1 MQLCFYDHSSY
12 MELPM
17 SKTINVFA
25 LPSAAR
31 TFYEA
36 NAVAEDIK
44 SQLEET
50 AMFLISVSRRST
62 EETFKLGEHLERAAG
77 LLPEGTL
84 EKWAVERCG
93 YTARHVRTQR
103 AVFRN
108 LARYKDILVELA
120 VGPTV
125 LGKLS
130 AAEPEQI
137 EQAIGFA
144 AQNGKLRVQDV
155 AAIMADSKNEA
166 EARPQIDPYDVGGLD
181 GLKAIIAIKVRDGI
195 KSFVG
200 HLEEIRTHVSETL
213 PKKNIVKKTLAEKT
227 HLTARLAHKEL
238 ESLAQFVRPY
248 PSAAYVISTSGLP
261 GKTGWAAVSA
271 LLFKMGSE
279 TTWPDKAE
287 LRTWLET
294 EVVPILE
301 WATSKSSAPAWPRVE
316 PSEAPFANVAVE
328 VGADGPI
335 SANVSGSP
343 DSVITGTRSMEKS
356 IESIAAAFGA
366 TATIEA
372 PKSKRTSDADVPS
385 IAEAL
390 AKPEKRPTR
399 AELVGRIKSES
410 GIVAKSA
417 TPPNAA
423 A

>member
-1 MQLCFYDHSSY
+1 MT
-12 MELPM
+12 
-17 SKTINVFA
+17 KTANASA

-50 AMFLISVSRRST
+50 AMFIISVSRRST

-108 LARYKDILVELA
+108 LAPYKDLLVELA

-155 AAIMADSKNEA
+155 AAIVAGSKNEA
-166 EARPQIDPYDVGGLD
+166 EALPQIDPYDVGGLD

-213 PKKNIVKKTLAEKT
+213 PKKNIVKKTLSGKT
-227 HLTARLAHKEL
+227 HLMARLAHEEL
-238 ESLAQFVRPY
+238 KSLAQFVRPY
-248 PSAAYVISTSGLP
+248 PTAAYVISPTSLP

-271 LLFKMGSE
+271 LLYKMGSE

-287 LRTWLET
+287 LRIWLET
-294 EVVPILE
+294 EVLPILE
-301 WATSKSSAPAWPRVE
+301 WAASRSSASAWSGAEISEGPSLNVPAVVGTDGLDPSDVAGSAYPVATGVPSVE
-316 PSEAPFANVAVE
+316 E
-328 VGADGPI
+328 
-335 SANVSGSP
+335 
-343 DSVITGTRSMEKS
+343 RM
-356 IESIAAAFGA
+356 ESIAAAFGA
-366 TATIEA
+366 TATVEA
-372 PKSKRTSDADVPS
+372 PKSKLTLEDDVPS
-385 IAEAL
+385 VTEAL

-410 GIVAKSA
+410 GIVTKSV

>member
-1 MQLCFYDHSSY
+1 MDNTTDAFTLTS
-12 MELPM
+12 
-17 SKTINVFA
+17 T
-25 LPSAAR
+25 AA
-31 TFYEA
+31 TFYETYPL
-36 NAVAEDIK
+36 AEETK

-50 AMFLISVSRRST
+50 ARFLISVSRRST

-144 AQNGKLRVQDV
+144 AQNGKLRVQDI
-155 AAIMADSKNEA
+155 AAILAGSKSEA
-166 EARPQIDPYDVGGLD
+166 EARPQVDPYDVGGLD

-200 HLEEIRTHVSETL
+200 HIEEIRAHVCEAL
-213 PKKNIVKKTLAEKT
+213 PKKNIVKKALAEKT

-238 ESLAQFVRPY
+238 ESLAQFVEPF
-248 PSAAYVISTSGLP
+248 PNAAYVISTAALP
-261 GKTGWAAVSA
+261 GKTGWAAVSK
-271 LLFKMGSE
+271 LLYKMGSE
-279 TTWPDKAE
+279 TTWPDKGE
-287 LRTWLET
+287 LRAWLEA

-301 WATSKSSAPAWPRVE
+301 WATSKSSAPAWPGVE
-316 PSEAPFANVAVE
+316 TSEAPSASVAVA
-328 VGADGPI
+328 VDADEPVP
-335 SANVSGSP
+335 ADASGSP
-343 DSVITGTRSMEKS
+343 DLVVADTRLMKESLT
-356 IESIAAAFGA
+356 SIAAAFGA
-366 TATIEA
+366 TATIET
-372 PKSKRTSDADVPS
+372 PKSKRTSDADIPS
-385 IAEAL
+385 VAEAL
-390 AKPEKRPTR
+390 AKPGKRLTR
-399 AELVGRIKSES
+399 PEIIDRIKSES
-410 GIVAKSA
+410 RIGTKSA

>member
-1 MQLCFYDHSSY
+1 MT
-12 MELPM
+12 
-17 SKTINVFA
+17 KTANAFA
-25 LPSAAR
+25 MPSAAR

-36 NAVAEDIK
+36 HPVAEDIK

-50 AMFLISVSRRST
+50 AMFLINVSRRST
-62 EETFKLGEHLERAAG
+62 EAAFQLGEHLERAAE

-155 AAIMADSKNEA
+155 GAIMAGSKNEA
-166 EARPQIDPYDVGGLD
+166 EARPQIDPHDVGGVD

-200 HLEEIRTHVSETL
+200 HLEEIRTHVSEAL

-248 PSAAYVISTSGLP
+248 PTAAYVISNSALP

-271 LLFKMGSE
+271 LLYKMGSE
-279 TTWPDKAE
+279 TTWPDKGE

-301 WATSKSSAPAWPRVE
+301 WATSKSSAPAWPR
-316 PSEAPFANVAVE
+316 ANVPVE
-328 VGADGPI
+328 VSTDGPVP
-335 SANVSGSP
+335 ANDDGSP
-343 DSVITGTRSMEKS
+343 DPVAMSFPSMEERM
-356 IESIAAAFGA
+356 ESIAAAFGA
-366 TATIEA
+366 TATVEA
-372 PKSKRTSDADVPS
+372 PKSKLTLEDDVPS
-385 IAEAL
+385 VAEAL
-390 AKPEKRPTR
+390 AKPGKHVTRP
-399 AELVGRIKSES
+399 EMVGRIKSAS
-410 GIVAKSA
+410 GIATKSA

>member
-1 MQLCFYDHSSY
+1 MT
-12 MELPM
+12 
-17 SKTINVFA
+17 KTANASA

-50 AMFLISVSRRST
+50 AMFLIGVLRRST

-155 AAIMADSKNEA
+155 AAIMAGSKNEA
-166 EARPQIDPYDVGGLD
+166 EARPEVDPYDVGGID
-181 GLKAIIAIKVRDGI
+181 GLKAIIAMKIRDGI

-200 HLEEIRTHVSETL
+200 HLEEIRTHVSEAL

-227 HLTARLAHKEL
+227 HLTARLAHEEL
-238 ESLAQFVRPY
+238 KSLAQFVRPY
-248 PSAAYVISTSGLP
+248 PTAAYVISPTSLP

-271 LLFKMGSE
+271 MLYKMGSE
-279 TTWPDKAE
+279 TTWPDKGE

-294 EVVPILE
+294 ELLPILE
-301 WATSKSSAPAWPRVE
+301 WATSKSSAPAWLGAE
-316 PSEAPFANVAVE
+316 TSEAPSASVPVE
-328 VGADGPI
+328 VGADDPVP
-335 SANVSGSP
+335 ADVSGSP
-343 DSVITGTRSMEKS
+343 DSVVARIPSVEERM
-356 IESIAAAFGA
+356 ESIAAAFGA

-372 PKSKRTSDADVPS
+372 PKSKLTSDADVPS
-385 IAEAL
+385 VAEAL
-390 AKPEKRPTR
+390 AKPERRLTR
-399 AELVGRIKSES
+399 DDMVKQIKSEWR
-410 GIVAKSA
+410 AAKKSA
-417 TPPNAA
+417 TSPNAA

>member
-1 MQLCFYDHSSY
+1 MT
-12 MELPM
+12 
-17 SKTINVFA
+17 KTANAYA
-25 LPSAAR
+25 LPSTAR
-31 TFYEA
+31 TFYEV
-36 NAVAEDIK
+36 NAVAEEIK

-50 AMFLISVSRRST
+50 AMFLINVSRRST
-62 EETFKLGEHLERAAG
+62 EEAFKLGEHLERAAG
-77 LLPEGTL
+77 LLPEGTV

-108 LARYKDILVELA
+108 LGRYKDILVELA

-137 EQAIGFA
+137 EQAIGLA

-155 AAIMADSKNEA
+155 TAIMAGSKNEA

-200 HLEEIRTHVSETL
+200 HLEEIRTHVSEAL

-248 PSAAYVISTSGLP
+248 PTAAYVISTAALP

-271 LLFKMGSE
+271 LLYKMGSE
-279 TTWPDKAE
+279 TTWPDKGE

-301 WATSKSSAPAWPRVE
+301 WATSKSSAPAWHRGETSDMPRAKV
-316 PSEAPFANVAVE
+316 PVE
-328 VGADGPI
+328 VRTDETVP
-335 SANVSGSP
+335 ANDSGSP
-343 DSVITGTRSMEKS
+343 DPVATSFPSMEERM
-356 IESIAAAFGA
+356 ESIAAAFGA

-372 PKSKRTSDADVPS
+372 PTSKRTSDVDVPS
-385 IAEAL
+385 VAEAL
-390 AKPEKRPTR
+390 AKPEKRLTR
-399 AELVGRIKSES
+399 HDMVKQIKSEWRT
-410 GIVAKSA
+410 AKKSA
-417 TPPNAA
+417 TSPNAA

>member
-1 MQLCFYDHSSY
+1 MT
-12 MELPM
+12 
-17 SKTINVFA
+17 KTTNAFA

-36 NAVAEDIK
+36 HPVAEDIK

-108 LARYKDILVELA
+108 LAHYKDILVELA

-130 AAEPEQI
+130 AAQPDQI

-181 GLKAIIAIKVRDGI
+181 GLKAIIAIKVRDGL
-195 KSFVG
+195 KSFIG
-200 HLEEIRTHVSETL
+200 HLEEIRAHIDEAL
-213 PKKNIVKKTLAEKT
+213 PKKNIVKKSLADKT
-227 HLTARLAHKEL
+227 HLTARLARREL
-238 ESLAQFVRPY
+238 ESLAQFVMPN
-248 PSAAYVISTSGLP
+248 PHCTSVVWNSPLP
-261 GKTGWAAVSA
+261 PKTRWSEVGDM
-271 LLFKMGSE
+271 LYKMGSNE
-279 TTWPDKAE
+279 SWPEKE
-287 LRTWLET
+287 KLRTWLEA

-301 WATSKSSAPAWPRVE
+301 WATSKSSAPAWPGVE
-316 PSEAPFANVAVE
+316 TSEVLSVNVPAE
-328 VGADGPI
+328 VDADGPVP
-335 SANVSGSP
+335 ADVTGNP
-343 DSVITGTRSMEKS
+343 DAVATGAPSVDERMGA
-356 IESIAAAFGA
+356 IAAAFGA
-366 TATIEA
+366 TATTEV
-372 PKSKRTSDADVPS
+372 PKPKLTLQNDVPS

-390 AKPEKRPTR
+390 SKPGKHLKRP
-399 AELVGRIKSES
+399 EIVGRIKSAA
-410 GIVAKSA
+410 GIA
-417 TPPNAA
+417 TTSTTSPAA
-423 A
+423 TA

>member
-1 MQLCFYDHSSY
+1 MT
-12 MELPM
+12 
-17 SKTINVFA
+17 KTANASA

-155 AAIMADSKNEA
+155 AAIMAGSKNEA

-200 HLEEIRTHVSETL
+200 HLEEIRTHVSEAL

-248 PSAAYVISTSGLP
+248 PTAAYVISTSPLP
-261 GKTGWAAVSA
+261 SKTGWAAVSA
-271 LLFKMGSE
+271 LLYKMGSE
-279 TTWPDKAE
+279 TTWPDKSE

-301 WATSKSSAPAWPRVE
+301 WTTSKTSAPVWSGADT
-316 PSEAPFANVAVE
+316 SEVLNVNVPAE
-328 VGADGPI
+328 VDADGPVP
-335 SANVSGSP
+335 AGVTGNP
-343 DSVITGTRSMEKS
+343 DAVATGAPSVEERMGA
-356 IESIAAAFGA
+356 IAAAFGA
-366 TATIEA
+366 TATIEV
-372 PKSKRTSDADVPS
+372 PKPKLTLQDDVPS
-385 IAEAL
+385 VAEAL
-390 AKPEKRPTR
+390 SKPGKHLKRP
-399 AELVGRIKSES
+399 EIVGRIKSAS
-410 GIVAKSA
+410 GIA
-417 TPPNAA
+417 TTSTTSPAA
-423 A
+423 TA

>member
-1 MQLCFYDHSSY
+1 MT
-12 MELPM
+12 
-17 SKTINVFA
+17 KTANASA

-62 EETFKLGEHLERAAG
+62 EETFKLGEHLERAAE
-77 LLPEGTL
+77 LLPDGTL

-108 LARYKDILVELA
+108 LDAYRDILVELA

-155 AAIMADSKNEA
+155 AAIMAGSKNET
-166 EARPQIDPYDVGGLD
+166 EARPQIDPYDIGGLD

-200 HLEEIRTHVSETL
+200 HLEEIRAHVSEAL

-248 PSAAYVISTSGLP
+248 PTAAYVISNSALP
-261 GKTGWAAVSA
+261 SKTGWAAVSA
-271 LLFKMGSE
+271 LLYKMGSE
-279 TTWPDKAE
+279 TTWPDKGE

-301 WATSKSSAPAWPRVE
+301 WATSKSSAPAWPGAE
-316 PSEAPFANVAVE
+316 TSEAPSASVPVE
-328 VGADGPI
+328 VGADEP
-335 SANVSGSP
+335 APADVSGSP
-343 DSVITGTRSMEKS
+343 DSVLTPIPSVEERM
-356 IESIAAAFGA
+356 ESIAAAFGA

-372 PKSKRTSDADVPS
+372 PKSKLTLGDDVPS
-385 IAEAL
+385 VAEAL

-410 GIVAKSA
+410 GIVTKSA

-423 A
+423 V

>member
-1 MQLCFYDHSSY
+1 
-12 MELPM
+12 
-17 SKTINVFA
+17 
-25 LPSAAR
+25 
-31 TFYEA
+31 
-36 NAVAEDIK
+36 
-44 SQLEET
+44 
-50 AMFLISVSRRST
+50 MFLIGVSRRST

-130 AAEPEQI
+130 AVEPEQI

-144 AQNGKLRVQDV
+144 AQNGRLRVQDV
-155 AAIMADSKNEA
+155 AAIVAGSKNET
-166 EARPQIDPYDVGGLD
+166 EAGPQIDPYYVGGLD

-200 HLEEIRTHVSETL
+200 HLEEIRAHVRDAL
-213 PKKNIVKKTLAEKT
+213 PKKNIVKKTLSGKT
-227 HLTARLAHKEL
+227 HLVARLAHKEL

-248 PSAAYVISTSGLP
+248 PTAAYVISPTSLP
-261 GKTGWAAVSA
+261 GKTGWAALSA
-271 LLFKMGSE
+271 LLYKMGSE
-279 TTWPDKAE
+279 TTWPDKGE
-287 LRTWLET
+287 LRTWLEA

-301 WATSKSSAPAWPRVE
+301 WATSKSSALVWPGVE
-316 PSEAPFANVAVE
+316 TSEAPSANVAVE
-328 VGADGPI
+328 VGADGPT
-335 SANVSGSP
+335 SADVSGGP
-343 DSVITGTRSMEKS
+343 NSVVTGIPSAEKRM
-356 IESIAAAFGA
+356 ESIAAAFGA

-372 PKSKRTSDADVPS
+372 PKSERTSDVDVPS
-385 IAEAL
+385 VAEAL

-399 AELVGRIKSES
+399 AEIVGRIKSES
-410 GIVAKSA
+410 GIITKSA

>member
-1 MQLCFYDHSSY
+1 MT
-12 MELPM
+12 
-17 SKTINVFA
+17 KTADVSA

-31 TFYEA
+31 TFYE
-36 NAVAEDIK
+36 VYPLAEETK

-62 EETFKLGEHLERAAG
+62 EETFKLGEHLERAAE
-77 LLPEGTL
+77 LLPDGTL

-108 LARYKDILVELA
+108 LDAYRDILVELA

-155 AAIMADSKNEA
+155 AAIMAGSKNET
-166 EARPQIDPYDVGGLD
+166 EARPQIDPYDIGGLD
-181 GLKAIIAIKVRDGI
+181 GLKAIIVIKVRDGI

-200 HLEEIRTHVSETL
+200 HLEEIRTHVSEAL

-248 PSAAYVISTSGLP
+248 PTAAYVISNSALP
-261 GKTGWAAVSA
+261 SKTGWAAVSA
-271 LLFKMGSE
+271 LLYKMGSE
-279 TTWPDKAE
+279 TTWPDKGE

-301 WATSKSSAPAWPRVE
+301 WATSKSSAPAWPGAE
-316 PSEAPFANVAVE
+316 TSEATSANV
-328 VGADGPI
+328 GSDGPI
-335 SANVSGSP
+335 SADVSGSA
-343 DSVITGTRSMEKS
+343 DSVVTGIRSVEKRM
-356 IESIAAAFGA
+356 ESIAAAFGA

-372 PKSKRTSDADVPS
+372 PKSKRTSDDDVPS
-385 IAEAL
+385 VAEAL
-390 AKPEKRPTR
+390 AKPEKRLTR
-399 AELVGRIKSES
+399 HDMVKQIKSEWR
-410 GIVAKSA
+410 AAKKSA
-417 TPPNAA
+417 TSPNAA

>member
-1 MQLCFYDHSSY
+1 MT
-12 MELPM
+12 
-17 SKTINVFA
+17 KTTNAFA
-25 LPSAAR
+25 LLSAAR

-50 AMFLISVSRRST
+50 AMFLINVSRRST
-62 EETFKLGEHLERAAG
+62 EEAFKLGEHLERAAE

-108 LARYKDILVELA
+108 LARYKDILVDLA

-155 AAIMADSKNEA
+155 AAIMAGSKSEA

-200 HLEEIRTHVSETL
+200 HLEEIRTHVSEAL

-238 ESLAQFVRPY
+238 ESLAQFVRP
-248 PSAAYVISTSGLP
+248 SLNTAYVISTAALP
-261 GKTGWAAVSA
+261 GKTGWAAVGA
-271 LLFKMGSE
+271 LLYKMGSE
-279 TTWPDKAE
+279 TTWPDKGE

-301 WATSKSSAPAWPRVE
+301 WATSKSSAPAWPRAE
-316 PSEAPFANVAVE
+316 TSDMP
-328 VGADGPI
+328 
-335 SANVSGSP
+335 SANVPVEVSTDGPVPANDSGSP
-343 DSVITGTRSMEKS
+343 DPVAMSFPSMEERM
-356 IESIAAAFGA
+356 ESIAAAFGA
-366 TATIEA
+366 TATVEA
-372 PKSKRTSDADVPS
+372 PKSKLTLEDDVPS
-385 IAEAL
+385 VAEAL
-390 AKPEKRPTR
+390 AKPEKRLTR
-399 AELVGRIKSES
+399 PEIVGRIKSAS
-410 GIVAKSA
+410 DIATKSA

>member
-1 MQLCFYDHSSY
+1 
-12 MELPM
+12 M
-17 SKTINVFA
+17 SKTTNAFA
-25 LPSAAR
+25 LPSATH

-44 SQLEET
+44 RQLEKT
-50 AMFLISVSRRST
+50 ATFLISVSRRST
-62 EETFKLGEHLERAAG
+62 EETFTLGEHLERAAG

-84 EKWAVERCG
+84 EKWALERCG

-108 LARYKDILVELA
+108 LAHYKDTLVELA

-125 LGKLS
+125 LGRLS
-130 AAEPEQI
+130 AAEPGQI

-155 AAIMADSKNEA
+155 TAIMAGSQNDA
-166 EARPQIDPYDVGGLD
+166 EARPQIDPYDVGGLE

-200 HLEEIRTHVSETL
+200 HLEEIRTQVSEAL

-238 ESLAQFVRPY
+238 ESLAQFVRLY
-248 PSAAYVISTSGLP
+248 STAAYVISTSPLP
-261 GKTGWAAVSA
+261 SKSCWAAVSA
-271 LLFKMGSE
+271 LLYKMGSE
-279 TTWPDKAE
+279 TTWPDKGE

-301 WATSKSSAPAWPRVE
+301 WATSKSSAPVWPGAETSQVL
-316 PSEAPFANVAVE
+316 SVYVAAD
-328 VGADGPI
+328 VGADGPGP
-335 SANVSGSP
+335 AHVTGSP
-343 DSVITGTRSMEKS
+343 DPVVTGIPSVEERM
-356 IESIAAAFGA
+356 ESIAAAFGG

-372 PKSKRTSDADVPS
+372 PKSRLAWENDIPS
-385 IAEAL
+385 VAEAL
-390 AKPEKRPTR
+390 AKSGKHVTRPEI
-399 AELVGRIKSES
+399 VGRIKSAS
-410 GIVAKSA
+410 GIATKSA
-417 TPPNAA
+417 TPPTAA

>member
-1 MQLCFYDHSSY
+1 MT
-12 MELPM
+12 
-17 SKTINVFA
+17 KTANASA

-31 TFYEA
+31 TFYEV

-62 EETFKLGEHLERAAG
+62 EETFTLGERLERAAA

-84 EKWAVERCG
+84 EKWALERCG

-108 LARYKDILVELA
+108 LDAYRDILVELA

-155 AAIMADSKNEA
+155 TAIMAGSKNEA
-166 EARPQIDPYDVGGLD
+166 EARPEVDPYDVGGID
-181 GLKAIIAIKVRDGI
+181 GLKAIIAMKIRDGV

-200 HLEEIRTHVSETL
+200 HIEEIRAHVSEAL

-248 PSAAYVISTSGLP
+248 PTAAYVISNIALP

-271 LLFKMGSE
+271 LLYKMGSE
-279 TTWPDKAE
+279 TTWPDKGE
-287 LRTWLET
+287 LRTWLER

-301 WATSKSSAPAWPRVE
+301 WATSKSSTPAWPRGE
-316 PSEAPFANVAVE
+316 TSDMPSANVPDE
-328 VGADGPI
+328 VRTDGPI
-335 SANVSGSP
+335 SANDCGIP
-343 DSVITGTRSMEKS
+343 DSVAASVSSVEERMG
-356 IESIAAAFGA
+356 SIAAAFGA

-372 PKSKRTSDADVPS
+372 PKSKRTSDVDVPS
-385 IAEAL
+385 VAEAL
-390 AKPEKRPTR
+390 AQPEKRLTR
-399 AELVGRIKSES
+399 HDMVKQIKSEWS
-410 GIVAKSA
+410 AAKKSA
-417 TPPNAA
+417 TSPNAA

>member
-1 MQLCFYDHSSY
+1 MT
-12 MELPM
+12 
-17 SKTINVFA
+17 KTADVSA

-31 TFYEA
+31 TFYE
-36 NAVAEDIK
+36 VYPLAEETK

-108 LARYKDILVELA
+108 LAHYKDILVDLA

-155 AAIMADSKNEA
+155 AAIMAGSKNEA

-181 GLKAIIAIKVRDGI
+181 GLKAIIAFKVRDGI

-200 HLEEIRTHVSETL
+200 HLEEIRTHVSEAL

-301 WATSKSSAPAWPRVE
+301 WATTKSIAPAWPSVE
-316 PSEAPFANVAVE
+316 TSETP
-328 VGADGPI
+328 
-335 SANVSGSP
+335 SANVPAEVYADGSVP
-343 DSVITGTRSMEKS
+343 ADVTDSADPVATGVPSVEERVQS
-356 IESIAAAFGA
+356 IVAAFGA
-366 TATIEA
+366 TATIETS
-372 PKSKRTSDADVPS
+372 KSKLTLEDDVPS
-385 IAEAL
+385 VAEAL
-390 AKPEKRPTR
+390 AIPEKRPTR

>member
-1 MQLCFYDHSSY
+1 MT
-12 MELPM
+12 
-17 SKTINVFA
+17 KTTNAFA

-44 SQLEET
+44 NQLEET

-77 LLPEGTL
+77 LLPEVTL

-108 LARYKDILVELA
+108 LRRYKDILVELA

-137 EQAIGFA
+137 EQAIGIA

-155 AAIMADSKNEA
+155 AAIMAGSKNEA
-166 EARPQIDPYDVGGLD
+166 NAKPQVDPYDVGGID
-181 GLKAIIAIKVRDGI
+181 GLKAIIAIKVRDGLKAFI
-195 KSFVG
+195 G
-200 HLEEIRTHVSETL
+200 HLEEIRTHVSEAL

-238 ESLAQFVRPY
+238 ESLAQFVMPH
-248 PSAAYVISTSGLP
+248 SNAAYVISCTPLPRKSRWAEVSGL
-261 GKTGWAAVSA
+261 
-271 LLFKMGSE
+271 LYKMGSE
-279 TTWPDKAE
+279 TTWPDKGE
-287 LRTWLET
+287 LRAWLET

-301 WATSKSSAPAWPRVE
+301 WATSKSSAPAWPGAE
-316 PSEAPFANVAVE
+316 TSEAPSANVPVE
-328 VGADGPI
+328 VGADRPVP
-335 SANVSGSP
+335 ADVSGSP
-343 DSVITGTRSMEKS
+343 DPVVMGIPSVEERM
-356 IESIAAAFGA
+356 ESIAAAFGA

-372 PKSKRTSDADVPS
+372 PRSKLTLEDDVPS
-385 IAEAL
+385 VAEAL
-390 AKPEKRPTR
+390 SKPGKHVTRP
-399 AELVGRIKSES
+399 EIVGRIKSAS
-410 GIVAKSA
+410 GTATKSA
-417 TPPNAA
+417 TPPTAA

>member
-1 MQLCFYDHSSY
+1 MT
-12 MELPM
+12 
-17 SKTINVFA
+17 KTTNEFT

-50 AMFLISVSRRST
+50 AMFLISASRRST

-108 LARYKDILVELA
+108 LDAYRDILVELA

-137 EQAIGFA
+137 EQVIGFA

-155 AAIMADSKNEA
+155 ATIMAGAKNEA
-166 EARPQIDPYDVGGLD
+166 ESRSQIDPYDVGGLD

-200 HLEEIRTHVSETL
+200 HLEEIRAHVSEALLETRL
-213 PKKNIVKKTLAEKT
+213 IKKTLAAQI
-227 HLTARLAHKEL
+227 HLTARLARKEL
-238 ESLAQFVRPY
+238 ESLAQFVMPN
-248 PSAAYVISTSGLP
+248 PNFDYVIWETKLP
-261 GKTGWAAVSA
+261 ANTRWNDVGN
-271 LLFKMGSE
+271 LLHKIGG
-279 TTWPDKAE
+279 TDTWPEKGE
-287 LRTWLET
+287 LRTWLEN
-294 EVVPILE
+294 EVLPLLE
-301 WATSKSSAPAWPRVE
+301 WASAKTKDPVWALGGTASTSPNLASVEASSVAEYQQQRQVE
-316 PSEAPFANVAVE
+316 ETSEVADCKASSVDDETVKRLKAMLAPFGAE
-328 VGADGPI
+328 VTMESPA
-335 SANVSGSP
+335 VSGQVLSD
-343 DSVITGTRSMEKS
+343 DSI
-356 IESIAAAFGA
+356 
-366 TATIEA
+366 
-372 PKSKRTSDADVPS
+372 PS
-385 IAEAL
+385 LAEAL
-390 AKPEKRPTR
+390 AESPKAFKRPAFLERT
-399 AELVGRIKSES
+399 K
-410 GIVAKSA
+410 
-417 TPPNAA
+417 AA
-423 A
+423 ANKADDGAASAA

>member
-1 MQLCFYDHSSY
+1 MT
-12 MELPM
+12 
-17 SKTINVFA
+17 KTTNAFA

-31 TFYEA
+31 TFYET

-44 SQLEET
+44 NQLEET
-50 AMFLISVSRRST
+50 ATFLISVSRRST

-125 LGKLS
+125 LGKLT

-155 AAIMADSKNEA
+155 AAIMAGSKNET
-166 EARPQIDPYDVGGLD
+166 EARPQIEPHDVGGLD

-200 HLEEIRTHVSETL
+200 HLEEIRAHVGEAL

-227 HLTARLAHKEL
+227 YLAARLAHKEL
-238 ESLAQFVRPY
+238 ESLAQFVRP
-248 PSAAYVISTSGLP
+248 SSMAAYVISTSPLP
-261 GKTGWAAVSA
+261 GKSCWAAVSA
-271 LLFKMGSE
+271 LLYKMGSE
-279 TTWPDKAE
+279 ATWPDKGE
-287 LRTWLET
+287 LRIWLET

-301 WATSKSSAPAWPRVE
+301 WATSKSGTPAWP
-316 PSEAPFANVAVE
+316 
-328 VGADGPI
+328 GADTIKAPSASVPI
-335 SANVSGSP
+335 EVSADKPVPTDVSGSP
-343 DSVITGTRSMEKS
+343 DPVVTGIPSVEERM
-356 IESIAAAFGA
+356 ESIAAAFGA
-366 TATIEA
+366 TTTIEA
-372 PKSKRTSDADVPS
+372 PKSKRTLDVEVPS
-385 IAEAL
+385 VAEAL
-390 AKPEKRPTR
+390 AQPEKRLTR
-399 AELVGRIKSES
+399 PAIVARTKSAS
-410 GIVAKSA
+410 GIATKAA

>member
-1 MQLCFYDHSSY
+1 MT
-12 MELPM
+12 
-17 SKTINVFA
+17 KTANA
-25 LPSAAR
+25 LAFPSAAH
-31 TFYEA
+31 TFYEV
-36 NAVAEDIK
+36 NAVTEDIK

-50 AMFLISVSRRST
+50 AMFLINVSRRST
-62 EETFKLGEHLERAAG
+62 EEAFKLGEHLEHAAE

-155 AAIMADSKNEA
+155 AVIVAGSKNEA

-200 HLEEIRTHVSETL
+200 HLEEIRTHVSEAL

-227 HLTARLAHKEL
+227 HLTARLAHREL
-238 ESLAQFVRPY
+238 ESLAQFVGPF
-248 PSAAYVISTSGLP
+248 PTAVYVISTAALP

-271 LLFKMGSE
+271 LLYKMGSE
-279 TTWPDKAE
+279 TTWPDKGE
-287 LRTWLET
+287 LRSWLEA

-301 WATSKSSAPAWPRVE
+301 WATSKSSASAWPGVE
-316 PSEAPFANVAVE
+316 TSEAPSANVAAE

-335 SANVSGSP
+335 SADVSGSP
-343 DSVITGTRSMEKS
+343 DSVVTGIPSVEKRM
-356 IESIAAAFGA
+356 ESIAAAFGA

-372 PKSKRTSDADVPS
+372 PNSKRTSDVDVPS
-385 IAEAL
+385 VAEAL

-399 AELVGRIKSES
+399 AEIVGRIKSEL

-423 A
+423 V

>member
-1 MQLCFYDHSSY
+1 MT
-12 MELPM
+12 
-17 SKTINVFA
+17 KTTNAFT

-62 EETFKLGEHLERAAG
+62 EETFKLGEHLERAAE

-108 LARYKDILVELA
+108 LARYKHILVELA

-137 EQAIGFA
+137 EQAIGLA

-155 AAIMADSKNEA
+155 AAIVADSKTEA
-166 EARPQIDPYDVGGLD
+166 EARPQTDPYDVGGLD

-200 HLEEIRTHVSETL
+200 HLEEIRTHVSEAL
-213 PKKNIVKKTLAEKT
+213 PKKYIVKKTLAEKT

-238 ESLAQFVRPY
+238 ESLAQFVRPF
-248 PSAAYVISTSGLP
+248 PAAAHVISTAALP
-261 GKTGWAAVSA
+261 GKTGWAAVNA
-271 LLFKMGSE
+271 LLYKMGSE
-279 TTWPDKAE
+279 TTWPDKGE

-301 WATSKSSAPAWPRVE
+301 WATSKSNAPAWPGVE
-316 PSEAPFANVAVE
+316 TSEVLSVNVPTE
-328 VGADGPI
+328 VDADGPVP
-335 SANVSGSP
+335 ADVGGSP
-343 DSVITGTRSMEKS
+343 DSVATGIPSVEERM
-356 IESIAAAFGA
+356 ESIATAFGA

-372 PKSKRTSDADVPS
+372 PKSKLSLENDIPS
-385 IAEAL
+385 VAEAL
-390 AKPEKRPTR
+390 AKPGKHLTRP
-399 AELVGRIKSES
+399 EIVGRIKPAS
-410 GIVAKSA
+410 GIATKSA
-417 TPPNAA
+417 TPPTAA

>member
-1 MQLCFYDHSSY
+1 MT
-12 MELPM
+12 
-17 SKTINVFA
+17 KTANVFA

-31 TFYEA
+31 TFYE
-36 NAVAEDIK
+36 VYPLAEETK

-108 LARYKDILVELA
+108 LARYKDILVDLA

-155 AAIMADSKNEA
+155 AAIMAGSKNEA

-200 HLEEIRTHVSETL
+200 HLEEIRTHVSEAL

-227 HLTARLAHKEL
+227 HLTARLAHEEL
-238 ESLAQFVRPY
+238 KSLAQFVRPY
-248 PSAAYVISTSGLP
+248 PTAAYVISPTSLP

-271 LLFKMGSE
+271 MLYKMGSE
-279 TTWPDKAE
+279 TTWPDKGE

-301 WATSKSSAPAWPRVE
+301 WATAKSIAPAWPSVE
-316 PSEAPFANVAVE
+316 TSETP
-328 VGADGPI
+328 
-335 SANVSGSP
+335 SANVPAEVYADGSVP
-343 DSVITGTRSMEKS
+343 ADVTDSADPVATGVPSVEERVQS
-356 IESIAAAFGA
+356 IVAAFGA
-366 TATIEA
+366 TATIETS
-372 PKSKRTSDADVPS
+372 KSKRTSDADVPS
-385 IAEAL
+385 VAEAL
-390 AKPEKRPTR
+390 AMPEKRPTR

-410 GIVAKSA
+410 GIVTKSA

>member
-1 MQLCFYDHSSY
+1 MT
-12 MELPM
+12 
-17 SKTINVFA
+17 KTTNAFA

-36 NAVAEDIK
+36 NSLAEDVK
-44 SQLEET
+44 TQLEET
-50 AMFLISVSRRST
+50 AIFLISVSRRST

-137 EQAIGFA
+137 EHAIGFA

-155 AAIMADSKNEA
+155 AAIMAGSKDKA

-181 GLKAIIAIKVRDGI
+181 GLKAIIAIKVREGL

-200 HLEEIRTHVSETL
+200 HLEEIRAHIDEAL
-213 PKKNIVKKTLAEKT
+213 PKKNIVKKSLADKT
-227 HLTARLAHKEL
+227 HLTARLARREL
-238 ESLAQFVRPY
+238 ESLAQFVTPN
-248 PSAAYVISTSGLP
+248 PHFTSVVWNSSLP
-261 GKTGWAAVSA
+261 PKTRWSDVGD
-271 LLFKMGSE
+271 LLYKMGSIE
-279 TTWPDKAE
+279 SWPEKE
-287 LRTWLET
+287 KLRTWLET
-294 EVVPILE
+294 EVVPVLE
-301 WATSKSSAPAWPRVE
+301 WATSKTTAPAWPGAE
-316 PSEAPFANVAVE
+316 TSEAPSVNIPAEVDADEQGHADTAGSSDGVVTGVRSVE
-328 VGADGPI
+328 E
-335 SANVSGSP
+335 
-343 DSVITGTRSMEKS
+343 RLQ
-356 IESIAAAFGA
+356 SIAAAFGA

-372 PKSKRTSDADVPS
+372 PKSKLTLEDDIPS

-390 AKPEKRPTR
+390 SKPGKRSTR
-399 AELVGRIKSES
+399 PEIVGRIKATS
-410 GIVAKSA
+410 GIA
-417 TPPNAA
+417 TPSTTPPATTA
-423 A
+423 

>member
-1 MQLCFYDHSSY
+1 MT
-12 MELPM
+12 
-17 SKTINVFA
+17 KTANAFS

-62 EETFKLGEHLERAAG
+62 EETFELGEHLERAAG
-77 LLPEGTL
+77 LLPDGTL

-108 LARYKDILVELA
+108 LHRYKHILVELA

-130 AAEPEQI
+130 AAEPKQI
-137 EQAIGFA
+137 EQAIGVA

-155 AAIMADSKNEA
+155 AAIMAGSTNQSEA
-166 EARPQIDPYDVGGLD
+166 GREVDPHDVGGLD

-200 HLEEIRTHVSETL
+200 HLEEIRTHVSEAL

-248 PSAAYVISTSGLP
+248 PTAAYVISPSGLP

-287 LRTWLET
+287 LRIWLET
-294 EVVPILE
+294 EVVPVLE
-301 WATSKSSAPAWPRVE
+301 WATSKSIVPAWPGLETR
-316 PSEAPFANVAVE
+316 EAP
-328 VGADGPI
+328 
-335 SANVSGSP
+335 SANVP
-343 DSVITGTRSMEKS
+343 AELDADEPVPADVTDSVDLVAIGVPSVEERMQ
-356 IESIAAAFGA
+356 SIAAAFGA

-372 PKSKRTSDADVPS
+372 PKSTREDDVPS
-385 IAEAL
+385 VAEAL
-390 AKPEKRPTR
+390 SKPGKRLTR
-399 AELVGRIKSES
+399 PE
-410 GIVAKSA
+410 IVHQMKSA
-417 TPPNAA
+417 SGMATTPPTATA
-423 A
+423 

>member
-1 MQLCFYDHSSY
+1 MT
-12 MELPM
+12 
-17 SKTINVFA
+17 KTANASA
-25 LPSAAR
+25 LPSAAC

-155 AAIMADSKNEA
+155 AAIMAGSKNEA

-200 HLEEIRTHVSETL
+200 HLEEIRTHVSEAL

-238 ESLAQFVRPY
+238 ESLAQFVRSY
-248 PSAAYVISTSGLP
+248 PTAAYVISNSALP

-271 LLFKMGSE
+271 LLYKMGSE
-279 TTWPDKAE
+279 TTWPDKGE

-301 WATSKSSAPAWPRVE
+301 WATAKSIAPAWPSVE
-316 PSEAPFANVAVE
+316 TSETP
-328 VGADGPI
+328 
-335 SANVSGSP
+335 SANVPAEVYADGSVP
-343 DSVITGTRSMEKS
+343 ADVTDSADPVATGVPSVEERVQ
-356 IESIAAAFGA
+356 SIAAAFGA
-366 TATIEA
+366 TATIET
-372 PKSKRTSDADVPS
+372 PKSKLTLEDDVPS
-385 IAEAL
+385 VAEAL

-399 AELVGRIKSES
+399 AELVGRIRSES

>member
-1 MQLCFYDHSSY
+1 MN
-12 MELPM
+12 
-17 SKTINVFA
+17 KTADAFT

-31 TFYEA
+31 TFCEA
-36 NAVAEDIK
+36 YSLAEDTK

-50 AMFLISVSRRST
+50 AMFLIGVSRRST

-84 EKWAVERCG
+84 EKWAVDRCG

-144 AQNGKLRVQDV
+144 AQNGRLRVQDV
-155 AAIMADSKNEA
+155 SAIVAGSKSEA
-166 EARPQIDPYDVGGLD
+166 ESRPQINPYDVGGLD

-200 HLEEIRTHVSETL
+200 HLEEILGHVRDAL
-213 PKKNIVKKTLAEKT
+213 PKNNIVKKTLSGKT
-227 HLTARLAHKEL
+227 HLVARLAHEEL
-238 ESLAQFVRPY
+238 KSLAQFVRPY
-248 PSAAYVISTSGLP
+248 PTSAYVISPTSIP

-271 LLFKMGSE
+271 LLYKMGSE
-279 TTWPDKAE
+279 TTWPDKGE
-287 LRTWLET
+287 LRTWLEA

-301 WATSKSSAPAWPRVE
+301 WATSKSSAPAWPGVE
-316 PSEAPFANVAVE
+316 TSEAPSVNVAVE
-328 VGADGPI
+328 VGADGLI
-335 SANVSGSP
+335 SADVSGNP
-343 DSVITGTRSMEKS
+343 DSAVTGIPSVERRMEA
-356 IESIAAAFGA
+356 IAAAFGA

-372 PKSKRTSDADVPS
+372 PKSKRTSDVDVPS
-385 IAEAL
+385 VAEAL

-399 AELVGRIKSES
+399 VEIVGRIKSEL
-410 GIVAKSA
+410 GIVAKS
-417 TPPNAA
+417 TTLPNAA

>member
-1 MQLCFYDHSSY
+1 MN
-12 MELPM
+12 
-17 SKTINVFA
+17 KTSNAYA
-25 LPSAAR
+25 LPSSAS

-44 SQLEET
+44 VQLEET
-50 AMFLISVSRRST
+50 AMFLIGATRRST
-62 EETFKLGEHLERAAG
+62 EETFKLGEHLERAAC

-108 LARYKDILVELA
+108 LDRYRDILVELA

-144 AQNGKLRVQDV
+144 TQNGKLRVQDV
-155 AAIMADSKNEA
+155 AAIVTGSKNET
-166 EARPQIDPYDVGGLD
+166 EAGPQIDPYDVGGLD

-195 KSFVG
+195 KSFIG
-200 HLEEIRTHVSETL
+200 HLEEIRAHVNEAL
-213 PKKNIVKKTLAEKT
+213 PKKNIVKKTLSGKT
-227 HLTARLAHKEL
+227 HLVARLAHKEL

-248 PSAAYVISTSGLP
+248 PTAAHVISPTSIP
-261 GKTGWAAVSA
+261 VKTGWASVSA
-271 LLFKMGSE
+271 MLYKMGSE
-279 TTWPDKAE
+279 TTWPDKGQ
-287 LRTWLET
+287 LRTWLEK

-301 WATSKSSAPAWPRVE
+301 WATSKSSAPAWPGVE
-316 PSEAPFANVAVE
+316 TSEVPNANVAVE
-328 VGADGPI
+328 VGADRPI
-335 SANVSGSP
+335 AADISGSP
-343 DSVITGTRSMEKS
+343 DPVATDIPSMEKRMK
-356 IESIAAAFGA
+356 SIAAAFGA
-366 TATIEA
+366 TATIET
-372 PKSKRTSDADVPS
+372 PKSKGTSAVDVPS
-385 IAEAL
+385 VAEAL
-390 AKPEKRPTR
+390 AKPEKRLTR
-399 AELVGRIKSES
+399 SEVVGRIKSEL
-410 GIVAKSA
+410 GIVPKSA